1 MRILLWHVHGSW
13 TTAFV
18 QGSHEYV
25 VPVLPGRGPK
35 GLGRARTWTWPASV
49 SELGPEAL
57 AGTDFDVVILQRPA
71 EIELVSR
78 WLGRTPGADIP
89 AVYLEHN
96 TPDRMPCSQ
105 RHPLADRT
113 DIPIAHVTHFN
124 ELFWDNGSAPTT
136 VIEHG
141 IIDPGARYSG
151 EIGAGAVVVNE
162 PARRGRIVGADL
174 LPRFAA
180 AGPLHVFGMQAASV
194 ASGDRAGGGDG
205 ARGGDGD
212 GARGGDGAGGK
223 DGDSGGRIT
232 GFQDLATQDQMHSQ
246 IARRR
251 VYVHPMRWTSLGLSL
266 IEAMQ
271 LAMPVIALAT
281 TEAADAV
288 PPDAGAVS
296 TDVSRLVEAFRM
308 FLNDPA
314 AATECGASAR
324 EAALRRYG
332 LARFLADWDRLLART
347 IQQR

>member
-25 VPVLPGRGPK
+25 VPVLPGRGPD
-35 GLGRARTWTWPASV
+35 GLGRARTWAWPASV
-49 SELGPEAL
+49 SELNPEAL
-57 AGTDFDVVILQRPA
+57 AGTDFDVVILQRPI
-71 EIELVSR
+71 EIDLISR
-78 WLGRTPGADIP
+78 WLGRTPGTDIP

-151 EIGAGAVVVNE
+151 EIGAGAIVVNE

-174 LPRFAA
+174 LPRFAT
-180 AGPLHVFGMQAASV
+180 AGPLDVFGMQAASV
-194 ASGDRAGGGDG
+194 AAWDEAGGDG
-205 ARGGDGD
+205 VG
-212 GARGGDGAGGK
+212 
-223 DGDSGGRIT
+223 GGRIT
-232 GFQDLATQDQMHSQ
+232 GFEDLATQDQMHSQ

-251 VYVHPMRWTSLGLSL
+251 VYLHPMRWTSLGLSL

-281 TEAADAV
+281 TEAGEAV

-296 TDVSRLVEAFRM
+296 TNVSRLVEAFRM

-314 AATECGASAR
+314 AATECGARAR
-324 EAALRRYG
+324 EAGLRRYG
-332 LARFLADWDRLLART
+332 LARFLADWDRLLTRT

>member
-18 QGSHEYV
+18 QGSHDYV
-25 VPVLPGRGPK
+25 VPVLPGRGPN

-180 AGPLHVFGMQAASV
+180 VGPLDVFGMQAASV
-194 ASGDRAGGGDG
+194 ASGDRAGGG
-205 ARGGDGD
+205 
-212 GARGGDGAGGK
+212 AGG
-223 DGDSGGRIT
+223 GIT

>member
-18 QGSHEYV
+18 QGDHQYV
-25 VPVLPGRGPK
+25 VPVLPDRGPD
-35 GLGRARTWTWPASV
+35 GLGLARTWTWPSSV
-49 SELGPEAL
+49 SEMSPQAL
-57 AGTDFDVVILQRPA
+57 ADQHFDAVILQRFT
-71 EIELVSR
+71 EIDLVRR
-78 WLGRTPGADIP
+78 WLGRIPGADIP

-105 RHPLADRT
+105 RHPLARRT

-124 ELFWDNGSAPTT
+124 DLFWDNGSAPTT

-162 PARRGRIVGADL
+162 PGRRGRIVGTDL

-180 AGPLHVFGMQAASV
+180 AGPLDVFGMQANSV
-194 ASGDRAGGGDG
+194 AGGGEAEG
-205 ARGGDGD
+205 R
-212 GARGGDGAGGK
+212 
-223 DGDSGGRIT
+223 GRIT
-232 GFQDLATQDQMHSQ
+232 GFENLVTQDEMHTE

-251 VYVHPMRWTSLGLSL
+251 VYLHPMRWTSLGLSL

-281 TEAADAV
+281 TEAVEAV
-288 PPDAGAVS
+288 PPDAGVIS
-296 TDVSRLVEAFRM
+296 TDVTRLVETFRM

-314 AATECGASAR
+314 AATECGAKAR
-324 EAALRRYG
+324 DAAVRRYG

-347 IQQR
+347 IQEGGIR